1 MIRSPLNTE
10 NTFPILLELFSIR
23 GSSVS
28 PPHSL
33 GHVSSEKGTA
43 SAHGPD
49 QGELILGI
57 SALNRL
63 FCYGNSTFRV
73 GWIICRNL

>member
-1 MIRSPLNTE
+1 MICSPLNIE

-23 GSSVS
+23 GSSVF
-28 PPHSL
+28 PHSL

-43 SAHGPD
+43 PAHGPD

-73 GWIICRNL
+73 G